1 MMAVAF
7 TIDVEQR
14 GATTA
19 LRLAGE
25 LDMATA
31 PQVRDRIDQ
40 LIADGRPRIVVDLH
54 DLAFCDSAGLT
65 AFIQGDKHCTA
76 HGGWLRLTR
85 AEGQVAR
92 VMRLSGVLALLEYRP
107 DDRQVS

>member
-1 MMAVAF
+1 MTF

-14 GATTA
+14 GVATA
-19 LRLAGE
+19 LRLTGE

-31 PQVRDRIDQ
+31 PQVRDRIEQ

-65 AFIQGDKHCTA
+65 TFIQGDKHCAA
-76 HGGWLRLTR
+76 HGGWLRLAR
-85 AEGQVAR
+85 PEGQVAR
-92 VMRLSGVLALLEYRP
+92 MMHLSGVLALLEYRP
-107 DDRQVS
+107 DDGRPS